1 MKNAERRF
9 LQCSSRFRFTRINER
24 KSTDCFSDEKKKRVL
39 ERLQDWFSNYC
50 ELLSTKQILI
60 IDDEADSA
68 SVNCAVPNGEDHG
81 EVINEDEATAINR
94 LIRQCL
100 IKSSMSI
107 YIGYTATPY
116 ASLLTDPWDIS
127 EELDMAC
134 IPRFYTNITATNS
147 TQRNERVFF

>member
-1 MKNAERRF
+1 M
-9 LQCSSRFRFTRINER
+9 
-24 KSTDCFSDEKKKRVL
+24 

-50 ELLSTKQILI
+50 ELLSTKQFLI

-81 EVINEDEATAINR
+81 EVIDEDEATAINR

-100 IKSSMSI
+100 KKSPMSI

-116 ASLLTDPWDIS
+116 ASLLTDPWDLS
-127 EELDMAC
+127 EELGYGLYPA
-134 IPRFYTNITATNS
+134 ISY
-147 TQRNERVFF
+147 